1 MCQEVFQIAL
11 GMDLKS
17 VELQLALQCAPLI
30 TGVRI
35 SNMLMI
41 DSTDESAM
49 RVILKHSGISYFKL
63 AAKNGKTAFLL
74 FRRRHLEDYLKNSE
88 SLDILKRAGYEEFS
102 FGKVLL
108 KFKNRYE
115 AYINNQEKQ
124 FPHEMGLLLGYPID
138 DVRGFIEQGG
148 CGYLYSGYWKVYRNV
163 PLKKKMFEDFEK
175 AKESVIQLLAEDIDM
190 RLILEIYKEE
200 PQQIAV

>member
-1 MCQEVFQIAL
+1 MCQEVFQIAMS
-11 GMDLKS
+11 MDLKS
-17 VELQLALQCAPLI
+17 VEMQLALQCAPLI
-30 TGVRI
+30 TGARI

-49 RVILKHSGISYFKL
+49 RVILRASGISHFRL
-63 AAKNGKTAFLL
+63 AARNEKTAFLL
-74 FRRRHLEDYLKNSE
+74 FHR
-88 SLDILKRAGYEEFS
+88 SLL
-102 FGKVLL
+102 
-108 KFKNRYE
+108 E
-115 AYINNQEKQ
+115 AYLNDEHKQ
-124 FPHEMGLLLGYPID
+124 FPHEMGLLLGYPIE
-138 DVRGFIEQGG
+138 DVRGFIEHNG
-148 CGYLYSGYWKVYRNV
+148 CGCLYSGYWKVYRNV